1 MDDTRSLREQ
11 RDELAGKMNEVL
23 LRNDSIDDI
32 ESIEL
37 LESGEARLA
46 EIDTQIR
53 ATDAREKVSALVKK
67 PSFGFSRS
75 TTAAPRED
83 LRYRFE
89 MNGTEIRITGG
100 DPNYRAN
107 PLGGGSDGSAATFDA
122 GTAIAPITGASIP
135 VDLLGQM
142 IRKLP
147 RMAALR
153 QNFVVRTY
161 SNDIELQRVNARIE
175 MSSDVAGVI
184 TPNAFIAESGT
195 YASKIGSFER
205 IRVRNFKTAARSNV
219 TEEFLRD
226 ARGNAVQEMLL
237 QHAEEHGL
245 QWDAYYATGPGGE
258 FGPEPVFLTPTQW
271 AIDYIAAGGGAGTV
285 AADAPHYSINSVNLS
300 ITDIANATPTTTLA
314 ASSITEAITTLRYEK
329 IPAQYWGGLKW
340 IMGQETFAAIS
351 QIVDLNG
358 RPLYQPLLTSTV
370 ANDNSIG
377 TILGL
382 PVSVS
387 NNLPVAATG
396 NVAAVLVHTE
406 DFGIFDRS
414 GFSQLLDPY
423 TDSAAGE
430 VRYLTRMRSDGR
442 WLRPFAAGQ
451 IVWTA

>member
-83 LRYRFE
+83 RRYRFE

-100 DPNYRAN
+100 DPDYRVN
-107 PLGGGSDGSAATFDA
+107 PLGGGSDGSASTYESTDGLTPA
-122 GTAIAPITGASIP
+122 GPITGASIP

-147 RMAALR
+147 KLAVLR
-153 QNFVVRTY
+153 QNCVVRTY
-161 SNDIELQRVNARIE
+161 SNDIELQRVNERIS
-175 MSSDVAGVI
+175 MSSD
-184 TPNAFIAESGT
+184 AFTAESGAYT
-195 YASKIGSFER
+195 EKIGSFER

-245 QWDAYYATGPGGE
+245 KWDASYATGIGLDE
-258 FGPEPVFLTPTQW
+258 GPEPIFLTPEAWFAVQ
-271 AIDYIAAGGGAGTV
+271 AGYASAA
-285 AADAPHYSINSVNLS
+285 
-300 ITDIANATPTTTLA
+300 ATPTAIFTTQKSEFDISIIGGTSASA
-314 ASSITEAITTLRYEK
+314 AAANVTKALTSIRYEK

-340 IMGQETFAAIS
+340 IMGQETFAMIAS
-351 QIVDLNG
+351 MVDGNS
-358 RPLYQPLLTSTV
+358 RPLYQPLLTSTMGES
-370 ANDNSIG
+370 NYIG

-387 NNLPVAATG
+387 NNLPVKAAG
-396 NVAAVLVHTE
+396 NVAAVLMHTE
-406 DFGIFDRS
+406 DYGIFDRS

-442 WLRPFAAGQ
+442 WLRPYAAGQ
-451 IVWTA
+451 VVWIA

>member
-1 MDDTRSLREQ
+1 MDDARSLREQ
-11 RDELAGKMNEVL
+11 RDELAGKMNDIL
-23 LRNDSIDDI
+23 LRNDSIDDV

-53 ATDAREKVSALVKK
+53 ASDAREKVSALVKK
-67 PSFGFSRS
+67 PSFGFSKS

-83 LRYRFE
+83 RRYRFE

-107 PLGGGSDGSAATFDA
+107 PLGGGSDGSAATFEA
-122 GTAIAPITGASIP
+122 GNAGNPITGASIP

-147 RMAALR
+147 RLAVLR

-184 TPNAFIAESGT
+184 NPNAFIDESGQ

-205 IRVRNFKTAARSNV
+205 VRVRNFKTAARSNV

-245 QWDAYYATGPGGE
+245 YWDASYATGIGSDDA
-258 FGPEPVFLTPTQW
+258 PEPIFSTPEQW
-271 AIDYIAAGGGAGTV
+271 AAGQADYANAA
-285 AADAPHYSINSVNLS
+285 
-300 ITDIANATPTTTLA
+300 ATPTAIFTGTGGQKTELDISLIDGTDA
-314 ASSITEAITTLRYEK
+314 AAAAKNVTQALTSLRYDK

-340 IMGQETFAAIS
+340 IMGQETFATIANM
-351 QIVDLNG
+351 VDG
-358 RPLYQPLLTSTV
+358 QSRPLYQPLLTSTMGESNYV
-370 ANDNSIG
+370 G

-387 NNLPVAATG
+387 NNLPVKDDG
-396 NVAAVLVHTE
+396 NVAAVLMHTE
-406 DFGIFDRS
+406 DYGIFDRS

-442 WLRPFAAGQ
+442 WLRPYAAGQ
-451 IVWTA
+451 IVWVA

>member
-1 MDDTRSLREQ
+1 MDDARSLREQ
-11 RDELAGKMNEVL
+11 RDELAGKMNDIL
-23 LRNDSIDDI
+23 LRNDSIDDV

-67 PSFGFSRS
+67 PSFGFSKS
-75 TTAAPRED
+75 PTAAPRED
-83 LRYRFE
+83 RRYRFE

-107 PLGGGSDGSAATFDA
+107 PLGGGSDGSAATFEA
-122 GTAIAPITGASIP
+122 GNAGAPITGASIP

-147 RMAALR
+147 RLAVLR

-175 MSSDVAGVI
+175 MSSDVAGAI
-184 TPNAFIAESGT
+184 TPNAFIDESGQ

-205 IRVRNFKTAARSNV
+205 VRVRNFKTAARSNV

-245 QWDAYYATGPGGE
+245 QWDAYYATGVGE
-258 FGPEPVFLTPTQW
+258 DLAPEPVFLTPTEW
-271 AIDYIAAGGGAGTV
+271 ALDYDVAAGNAPATT
-285 AADAPHYSINSVNLS
+285 AATAAPHYGIASENLS
-300 ITDIANATPTTTLA
+300 IA
-314 ASSITEAITTLRYEK
+314 AVDGNGSAAGTAITTAMAQLRYEQ

-340 IMGQETFAAIS
+340 IMGQDTFAAIAS
-351 QIVDLNG
+351 VSDANG

-370 ANDNSIG
+370 ATDNSVG
-377 TILGL
+377 TILGI

-387 NNLPVAATG
+387 NNLPPKVDG
-396 NVAAVLVHTE
+396 NVAAVLAHTE
-406 DFGIFDRS
+406 DYGIFDRS

-442 WLRPFAAGQ
+442 WLRPYAAGQ

>member
-1 MDDTRSLREQ
+1 MDDARSLREQ
-11 RDELAGKMNEVL
+11 RDELAGKMNDIL
-23 LRNDSIDDI
+23 LRNDSIDDV

-53 ATDAREKVSALVKK
+53 ASDAREKVSALVKK
-67 PSFGFSRS
+67 PSFGFSKS
-75 TTAAPRED
+75 PTAAPRED
-83 LRYRFE
+83 RRYRFE

-122 GTAIAPITGASIP
+122 GTAGAPITGASIP

-147 RMAALR
+147 RLAALR

-175 MSSDVAGVI
+175 MSSDAAGVI
-184 TPNAFIAESGT
+184 TPNAFIAESAQ

-205 IRVRNFKTAARSNV
+205 VRVRNFKTAARSNV

-245 QWDAYYATGPGGE
+245 QWDAFYATGAGGE
-258 FGPEPVFLTPTQW
+258 FGPEPVFLTPAAW
-271 AIDYIAAGGGAGTV
+271 ATAYIAAGGAAGTV
-285 AADAPHYSINSVNLS
+285 AADAPHYSIASVNLS
-300 ITDIANATPTTTLA
+300 IADVANDGTAAPATAL
-314 ASSITEAITTLRYEK
+314 TEAITTLRYEK

-351 QIVDLNG
+351 QIVDTNG

-387 NNLPVAATG
+387 NNLPVATAG

-442 WLRPFAAGQ
+442 WLRPYAAGQ